1 MGGLGLKNGPDC
13 VMLET
18 APELAPMDDVDPN
31 RRLKMSNATYFVQ
44 ECPTCG
50 RKLQVRVE
58 HLGKKVVCR
67 HCAAKFE
74 AYDSSSGS
82 YPPTDSSVALLA
94 RAEELI
100 DTASRSGIGLRQT
113 SSEC

>member
-1 MGGLGLKNGPDC
+1 MALMGRRGLKNGPDRD
-13 VMLET
+13 MLVT
-18 APELAPMDDVDPN
+18 APELASMDDVDPN

-58 HLGKKVVCR
+58 YLGKKVVCR

-82 YPPTDSSVALLA
+82 YPPIDSSVALLV

-100 DTASRSGIGLRQT
+100 DRASQAESD
-113 SSEC
+113 